1 MLFQQDWSLIE
12 ECIAAGMA
20 PPDEKLACNQG
31 PYNTKSSFLSLNI
44 SYRSF
49 AGDSRPRSANK
60 SPLNRPT
67 SAAYYRPRSA
77 ARPGSTGSIRPPS
90 ASMRP
95 NTDPTKSELL
105 GQTLPSSRWFSKF
118 FIQL

>member
-31 PYNTKSSFLSLNI
+31 KYKRNPSFRIFYIDILVEN
-44 SYRSF
+44 
-49 AGDSRPRSANK
+49 RPRSANK

-77 ARPGSTGSIRPPS
+77 ARPNSTGSIRPPS

-95 NTDPTKSELL
+95 STDPTKSELL
-105 GQTLPSSRWFSKF
+105 G
-118 FIQL
+118 

>member
-31 PYNTKSSFLSLNI
+31 KYNRNPSFSRFYLDIL
-44 SYRSF
+44 
-49 AGDSRPRSANK
+49 GDSRPRSANK

-77 ARPGSTGSIRPPS
+77 ARPNSTGSIRPPS

-95 NTDPTKSELL
+95 STDPTKSELL
-105 GQTLPSSRWFSKF
+105 G
-118 FIQL
+118 

>member
-31 PYNTKSSFLSLNI
+31 KYKRNFSFLI
-44 SYRSF
+44 FSF
-49 AGDSRPRSANK
+49 DFLVESRPRSANK

-77 ARPGSTGSIRPPS
+77 ARSSSTGSIRPPS

-95 NTDPTKSELL
+95 STDPSKSQLL
-105 GQTLPSSRWFSKF
+105 GSYLFFSIKLIF
-118 FIQL
+118 LGIGL

>member
-31 PYNTKSSFLSLNI
+31 NCKRNSYFLV
-44 SYRSF
+44 F
-49 AGDSRPRSANK
+49 DFDFTVESRPRSANK

-77 ARPGSTGSIRPPS
+77 ARPNSTGSIRPPS

-95 NTDPTKSELL
+95 STDPTKSELL
-105 GQTLPSSRWFSKF
+105 GS
-118 FIQL
+118 

>member
-31 PYNTKSSFLSLNI
+31 KYNRTSSFSIFDFNI
-44 SYRSF
+44 L
-49 AGDSRPRSANK
+49 ADSRPRSANK

-77 ARPGSTGSIRPPS
+77 ARPNSTGSIRPPS

-95 NTDPTKSELL
+95 STDPTKSELL
-105 GQTLPSSRWFSKF
+105 G
-118 FIQL
+118 

>member
-31 PYNTKSSFLSLNI
+31 KYNINLLLKYLILIFLV
-44 SYRSF
+44 
-49 AGDSRPRSANK
+49 DSRPRSANK

-77 ARPGSTGSIRPPS
+77 ARSGSAGSIRPPT

-95 NTDPTKSELL
+95 STDPTKSDLL
-105 GQTLPSSRWFSKF
+105 G
-118 FIQL
+118 

>member
-20 PPDEKLACNQG
+20 PSDEKLACNQG
-31 PYNTKSSFLSLNI
+31 KYNRTSSFSIFYLIIL
-44 SYRSF
+44 
-49 AGDSRPRSANK
+49 ADSRPRSANK

-77 ARPGSTGSIRPPS
+77 ARPNSTGSIRPPS

-95 NTDPTKSELL
+95 STDPTKSELL
-105 GQTLPSSRWFSKF
+105 G
-118 FIQL
+118 

>member
-31 PYNTKSSFLSLNI
+31 KYSKEIVSFHEMHFLN
-44 SYRSF
+44 YL
-49 AGDSRPRSANK
+49 AEARPRSANK

-77 ARPGSTGSIRPPS
+77 ARPNSTGSIRPPS
-90 ASMRP
+90 ASIRP
-95 NTDPTKSELL
+95 STDPTKADLL
-105 GQTLPSSRWFSKF
+105 GSYSIIIYNLMSFDF
-118 FIQL
+118 Y